1 MSAQYRPSPSSRGGQ
16 RSRYTSGYSGDTGSF
31 PAQRGGR
38 EVYPPSGPQERRRP
52 ETSGGRPRTATSRGR
67 ALATTSHDR
76 ALATRPRNRALV
88 PASQRQ
94 HSSGRASDYSSRSA
108 QAVRD
113 RKKKHG
119 GRKYV
124 VLGILTLVVA
134 LLAVASMAAFAYVK
148 NIDNNLHAGVD
159 TEGLKTVLVEPT
171 SEGDPFYVLLMGTD
185 GREGES
191 TFRSDTIIL
200 ARVDPTDRQVTLISI
215 PRDTYV
221 NLAGYGPNKI
231 NAARAY
237 GGPELAVSTVAD
249 FAGVDISHYI
259 EVSFDGFDSIVDSLG
274 GVRVNVPQSFYD
286 DYLDEGLEAGDQILN
301 GDQALVFCRSRHPFA
316 NGDFARSEHQRMF
329 ITALAKQILAS
340 DAVTMANT
348 LTTISKCVTTD
359 MSLTEILSLAN
370 QLKGLNVDTS
380 VYSAVVPS
388 NTQTIDGASYVIT
401 ETSEWQTMMERVNM
415 GLSPTDTSASNQKD
429 ANASDEKTAVLT

>member
-1 MSAQYRPSPSSRGGQ
+1 MSAQHRPSPSSRGGQ

-38 EVYPPSGPQERRRP
+38 DAYTSSGSRGRQRP
-52 ETSGGRPRTATSRGR
+52 AASGGRAHTATSHERSV
-67 ALATTSHDR
+67 ATTSH
-76 ALATRPRNRALV
+76 
-88 PASQRQ
+88 
-94 HSSGRASDYSSRSA
+94 GRASVAASRSSERSSDRKSGYSARSA
-108 QAVRD
+108 QAVRAR
-113 RKKKHG
+113 RKRRG

-124 VLGILTLVVA
+124 VLGIVTLVVA
-134 LLAVASMAAFAYVK
+134 LMAVVAMAAFAYVK

-159 TEGLKTVLVEPT
+159 TSGLENVLVERT

-200 ARVDPTDRQVTLISI
+200 ARVDPTNRQVTLISI

-221 NLAGYGPNKI
+221 DLAGYGPNKI

-237 GGPELAVSTVAD
+237 GGPELAVSTVAS

-259 EVSFDGFDSIVDSLG
+259 EVSFDGFDAIVDSLG
-274 GVRVNVPQSFYD
+274 GVEINVPQAFYD
-286 DYLDEGLEAGDQILN
+286 DYLDEGLEAGDQVLN

-329 ITALAKQILAS
+329 IIALAKQILAS

-348 LTTISKCVTTD
+348 LTTISQYVSTD
-359 MSLTEILSLAN
+359 MSLTEIISLAS

-401 ETSEWQTMMERVNM
+401 ETSEWQTMMERVDM
-415 GLSPTDTSASNQKD
+415 GLSPTDGATSTSSD
-429 ANASDEKTAVLT
+429 TNASDEKTEVLE

>member
-1 MSAQYRPSPSSRGGQ
+1 MSAQHRPSPSSRGGQ

-38 EVYPPSGPQERRRP
+38 DAYTSSGSRGRQCPAA
-52 ETSGGRPRTATSRGR
+52 SGGRAHTATSHERSV
-67 ALATTSHDR
+67 ATTSH
-76 ALATRPRNRALV
+76 
-88 PASQRQ
+88 
-94 HSSGRASDYSSRSA
+94 GRASVAAARSSERSSDRKSGYSARSA
-108 QAVRD
+108 QAVRAR
-113 RKKKHG
+113 RKRRG

-124 VLGILTLVVA
+124 VLGIVTLVVT
-134 LLAVASMAAFAYVK
+134 LLAVAAMAAFAYVK

-159 TEGLKTVLVEPT
+159 ASGLENVLVERT

-200 ARVDPTDRQVTLISI
+200 ARVDPANRQVTLISI

-221 NLAGYGPNKI
+221 DLAGYGPNKI

-237 GGPELAVSTVAD
+237 GGPELAVSTVAN

-259 EVSFDGFDSIVDSLG
+259 EVSFDGFDAIVDSLG
-274 GVRVNVPQSFYD
+274 GVEINVPQAFYD
-286 DYLDEGLEAGDQILN
+286 EYLDEGLEAGDQVLN

-329 ITALAKQILAS
+329 IIALAKQILAS

-348 LTTISKCVTTD
+348 LTTISQYVSTD
-359 MSLTEILSLAN
+359 MSLTEIISLAS

-401 ETSEWQTMMERVNM
+401 ETSEWQTMMERVDM
-415 GLSPTDTSASNQKD
+415 GLSPTDGATSTSSD
-429 ANASDEKTAVLT
+429 TNASDEKTEVLE